1 MIARRS
7 GSSLLLFLALM
18 AGLCLG
24 AALSL
29 SAAGLTPR

>member
-1 MIARRS
+1 MIARRP
-7 GSSLLLFLALM
+7 GSSLLLFLALT

-29 SAAGLTPR
+29 SSVVLPLR